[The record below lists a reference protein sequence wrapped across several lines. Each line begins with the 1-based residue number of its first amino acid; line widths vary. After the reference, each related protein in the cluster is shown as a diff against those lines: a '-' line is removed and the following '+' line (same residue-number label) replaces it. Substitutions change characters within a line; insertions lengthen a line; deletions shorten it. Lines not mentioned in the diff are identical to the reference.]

1 MIHLF
6 RDGTQAEAHQHP
18 RGGGWVAET
27 ASVNDDSEVSGYSE
41 VSGHSV
47 VRYSEVRDS
56 WVRDSDVR
64 YSVVRDSVVRGHS
77 EVRDAVVSDDS
88 EVSGHSVVRNAVV
101 RNAVVRD
108 SDEILSISPLGS
120 RNATLTFT
128 LSNLSAHTGCF
139 SGTFSEFEKKV
150 KTTYPE
156 PDNQHRV
163 SYLATLQFV
172 KTLWK
177 IAPIEEEPK

>member
-27 ASVNDDSEVSGYSE
+27 ASVNDDSEVSGY
-41 VSGHSV
+41 
-47 VRYSEVRDS
+47 
-56 WVRDSDVR
+56 
-64 YSVVRDSVVRGHS
+64 
-77 EVRDAVVSDDS
+77 S